1 MYYIYVEKETPERV
15 YIGTVDTEE
24 ETLHETLETL
34 ITKGYHITKI
44 FENEETKN

>member
-15 YIGTVDTEE
+15 YIGTVNTEK

-34 ITKGYHITKI
+34 ITEEYHIPKI
-44 FENEETKN
+44 FENGET